1 MYIYYIRRLII
12 ICPAKIDVLTTWYL
26 SVEGPKCKPT
36 KSWYA
41 QPGASFNLPGFCP
54 STATVHKGDFNG
66 DGRMDLMCH
75 DSSHFKLYYGSK
87 TGYSDIGWFSTSG
100 WCSHGGASVYVGDFN
115 GDSQSDVLCHDTN
128 GKVFIAFANN
138 AGGFDGG
145 HVWNANM
152 GFCTGGADRKLF
164 IGDFDGDGRSD
175 MLCHNSHTGHKKI
188 AYANVGGD
196 FENPRTW
203 NKNMHWCYKTN
214 PKLYVG
220 DFNGDGKDDML
231 CRDDNSN
238 MCVAIARSGGTF
250 VGPDYRDNLGICRAE
265 GCTLSVARASRDTKA
280 DIVCH
285 CKDPNPEPIII
296 RFPYGRHSFEI
307 FRQWRRNRM
316 WCTGASD
323 ELVVGPLKPGRCGVL
338 VCIDRVAKTAS
349 IANAG

>member
-1 MYIYYIRRLII
+1 MS
-12 ICPAKIDVLTTWYL
+12 IDVLTTCYL
-26 SVEGPKCKPT
+26 SVAGPKCKPT

-41 QPGASFNLPGFCP
+41 QPGASFDLPGFCP

-75 DSSHFKLYYGSK
+75 DSNNIILYYGSD
-87 TGYSDIGWFSTSG
+87 TGYSDIGWSRYTG
-100 WCSHGGASVYVGDFN
+100 WCGHNGASIYVGDFD
-115 GDSQSDVLCHDTN
+115 GDSHSDVLCHDTSGN
-128 GKVFIAFANN
+128 VYMSFANN
-138 AGGFDGG
+138 TGAFDGVHG
-145 HVWNANM
+145 WQNTTM
-152 GFCTGGADRKLF
+152 GFCTGVDRKLF

-175 MLCHNSHTGHKKI
+175 MLCHNYQTGYKTI

-196 FENPRTW
+196 FENPRMW
-203 NKNMHWCYKTN
+203 NKNMHWCYQTN
-214 PKLYVG
+214 PTLYVG

-231 CRDDNSN
+231 CHDDNRN
-238 MCVAIARSGGTF
+238 MFVAIARSGGTF
-250 VGPDYRDNLGICRAE
+250 IGSDRADNMGICRAE
-265 GCTLSVARASRDTKA
+265 GCTLSVATASRDTKA

-296 RFPYGRHSFEI
+296 RFPYGRYSFEI